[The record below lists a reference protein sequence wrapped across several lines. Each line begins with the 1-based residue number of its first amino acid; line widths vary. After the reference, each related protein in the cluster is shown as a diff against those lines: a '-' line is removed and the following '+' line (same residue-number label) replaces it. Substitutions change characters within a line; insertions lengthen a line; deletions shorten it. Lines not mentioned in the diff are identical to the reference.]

1 MRLSREN
8 NMEKQTI
15 SSIPF
20 SGENGIEGCITGLR
34 RRQHKRKSVCNSQ
47 IKTAEE
53 EKIMC
58 FQKRT
63 A

>member
-8 NMEKQTI
+8 SMEKQTI

-20 SGENGIEGCITGLR
+20 SGKNGIEGCITGLR
-34 RRQHKRKSVCNSQ
+34 RRQHKKKSVCNSQ

-53 EKIMC
+53 EIIM
-58 FQKRT
+58 
-63 A
+63 